1 MWVWFE
7 KSSIM
12 TIRNVTRHWNLQ
24 RRHWTVSF
32 FIEVKY
38 IVLVLPSVIAHSLLS
53 LLTIAAL
60 LLLQLNF
67 RCILPWLLGDR
78 QINKPENVFKFF
90 CELFPVNFRVNKSI
104 IVVIVS
110 WLFSSKMQ
118 DKASDEY
125 KASNLKNGENGENEN
140 NDQIEVCSEQ
150 IV

>member
-1 MWVWFE
+1 
-7 KSSIM
+7 M

-32 FIEVKY
+32 FFEVKY
-38 IVLVLPSVIAHSLLS
+38 TVLGLPSVIAHSLLC

-90 CELFPVNFRVNKSI
+90 VNYFLWISELIKALFLLLSVDYFPVKCRTKPPMNTKLQIWKMVKMVKMKTLIRLRFVVSKLCKSGY
-104 IVVIVS
+104 
-110 WLFSSKMQ
+110 F
-118 DKASDEY
+118 
-125 KASNLKNGENGENEN
+125 
-140 NDQIEVCSEQ
+140 
-150 IV
+150 